1 MLKSSLRPKWT
12 SLNNGQVTW
21 GPPPPCERTDW
32 LTHMTESITFPQLHW
47 PTVVITDPKGKVM
60 FSQVSVCPQS
70 ASWLIVHCSALL
82 RRGRYASYWN
92 AFLYYFVCTQYFVF
106 NFERINFSCQM
117 HRFPGKAIT
126 YRKWEQFYAVQ
137 LYSTPTDYVN
147 FKDSDHELF
156 CIF

>member
-1 MLKSSLRPKWT
+1 MLKSSLISGPSEQVWT
-12 SLNNGQVTW
+12 MSRSHGT
-21 GPPPPCERTDW
+21 PPPCEGTDW

-92 AFLYYFVCTQYFVF
+92 AFLCYFVCTQYFVY

-117 HRFPGKAIT
+117 HRFPEKAIT

-137 LYSTPTDYVN
+137 LYSTDYVN

>member
-1 MLKSSLRPKWT
+1 
-12 SLNNGQVTW
+12 
-21 GPPPPCERTDW
+21 
-32 LTHMTESITFPQLHW
+32 MTESIAFPQLHW

-82 RRGRYASYWN
+82 RRGRCASYWN

-117 HRFPGKAIT
+117 QRFPEKAIT
-126 YRKWEQFYAVQ
+126 YRK
-137 LYSTPTDYVN
+137 
-147 FKDSDHELF
+147 
-156 CIF
+156 